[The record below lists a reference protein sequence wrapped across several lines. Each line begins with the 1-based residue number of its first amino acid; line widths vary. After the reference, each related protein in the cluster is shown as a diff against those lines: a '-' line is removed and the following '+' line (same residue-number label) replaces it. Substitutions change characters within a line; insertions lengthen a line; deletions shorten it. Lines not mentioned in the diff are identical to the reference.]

1 VSAGAD
7 WAQAPVRALAYVGDA
22 VYELHVR
29 GRTLRAEAGRVE
41 ALHRATVSRVS
52 ASGQAQLAQRLLPHL
67 TEAEAGI
74 FRRARNH
81 KGASGPRRASA
92 QDYRL
97 STALEAVLGYVY
109 LSQDAP
115 RLAALLA
122 LTDALME
129 DAPDAP

>member
-1 VSAGAD
+1 MSAAAD
-7 WAQAPVRALAYVGDA
+7 WAQAPVRALAYMGD
-22 VYELHVR
+22 VVFELHVR
-29 GRTLRAEAGRVE
+29 ERTVRAEANRVK
-41 ALHRATVSRVS
+41 ALHAITVSRVN
-52 ASGQAQLAQRLLPHL
+52 AAGQARLAERLLPHL
-67 TEAEAGI
+67 TPEEAAL

-109 LSQDAP
+109 LRQDTA

-122 LTDALME
+122 LADHLME
-129 DAPDAP
+129 EAPDAP